1 MFVSRGLV
9 GPKRLLNRE
18 SAKGKL
24 VNIPVPRVPLPNSTH
39 RATLNTV
46 VAVSK
51 RRILGRTVM
60 VRTGRMR
67 DGVPF
72 GGLRRM
78 PGVREKL
85 LGSVHVSVPRSD
97 TGAPG

>member
-9 GPKRLLNRE
+9 GPKLHLNRVY
-18 SAKGKL
+18 AKGKL
-24 VNIPVPRVPLPNSTH
+24 VNIPVPRGPLSNSTH
-39 RATLNTV
+39 RATLSTA

-51 RRILGRTVM
+51 LRIPGRTVM
-60 VRTGRMR
+60 VRTGRMSDR
-67 DGVPF
+67 VPF
-72 GGLRRM
+72 GGLWRM

-85 LGSVHVSVPRSD
+85 LEPVHVSVPRSD